1 MGVRRKKIGFIY
13 TGGGSKG
20 AVQVGMTKA
29 LLEFGVTPTLIAGS
43 SVGALNATMTAFYPT
58 PKGNEKLVKIWE
70 EIQEESIFPSSKINI
85 IQGLVN
91 NEYLFEN
98 KGVKKM
104 IGNIPSNKF
113 TDTKVPLYINTT
125 LLSNGNSFIHDKGS
139 LKDILLATTAIPG
152 IFPPIDLEGEL
163 HVDGGISMMAPLYFP
178 QADKLDAIYILDA
191 SGEHLKGKNKRAL
204 DMLRK
209 GFAHSIAA
217 QVKIAARDRR
227 VKVISVD
234 NSIYDVDNRDFSN
247 TAKYIKA
254 GHDRAVEVLNGE

>member
-1 MGVRRKKIGFIY
+1 MGVRRKSIGLIY

-20 AVQVGMTKA
+20 AVQVGMTQA
-29 LLEFGVTPTLIAGS
+29 LLEHGITPSLIAGS
-43 SVGALNATMTAFYPT
+43 SVGALNATITAFYPT
-58 PKGNEKLVKIWE
+58 LKGNEKLVQIWQG
-70 EIQEESIFPSSKINI
+70 IQEENIFPNSKINI

-113 TDTKVPLYINTT
+113 TDTRVPLFINTT
-125 LLSNGNSFIHDKGS
+125 VLATGNSHIHKTGS

-152 IFPPIDLEGEL
+152 IFPPIELDGEL

-178 QADKLDAIYILDA
+178 EADKLDLIYILDA

-227 VKVISVD
+227 VRVISVD
-234 NSIYDVDNRDFSN
+234 NQIYDVDNRDFSN
-247 TAKYIKA
+247 TAKYIQA
-254 GHDRAVEVLNGE
+254 GHERALEVLSGG